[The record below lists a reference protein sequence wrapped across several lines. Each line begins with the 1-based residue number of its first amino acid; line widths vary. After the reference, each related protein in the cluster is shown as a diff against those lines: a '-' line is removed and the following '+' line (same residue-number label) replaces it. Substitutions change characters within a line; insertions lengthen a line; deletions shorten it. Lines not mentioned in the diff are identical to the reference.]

1 MKLNKK
7 VLKIVQNIIIVV
19 IFFMA
24 LRELYKIFI
33 DIDINLFNKYAH
45 RLTLINILII
55 AVLGVISY
63 MPLSFYD
70 LVIRKR
76 VPIDMSRRQLYK
88 YSWIAT
94 SVSNII
100 GFGGSTAVLIKN
112 YFYKNHVK
120 NQSKLTKENLKV
132 VGLNLSG
139 FSLICL
145 IYSIW
150 CIFTIKNFDI
160 VFYGSTI
167 IGLYIIGVF
176 IFSTYKFLKD
186 KDKDT
191 YYCTFKIAGISI
203 LEWATTILL
212 IYALIVII
220 GIKITLIQFFPIY
233 IKAIIIAIIS
243 MVPGGVGTFDLTLLT
258 GLKSFNV
265 ESEQILLLLI
275 LYRISYYIV
284 PLVIGVILYITDL
297 YKKANFETRQL
308 ISRINSKISI
318 TLLILMV
325 YITGIALIFW
335 TTIDVPSFI
344 TVNTIFN
351 ISVMDLA
358 VYISVVLGF
367 LLIVLAS
374 ILNTKTKKIYYILVG
389 SFSLITIF
397 VLFVEKNFD
406 GFIILIVAWI
416 LIILSKKR
424 FYKEGFI
431 FTWNNA
437 IKGIVS
443 ILVLLIINLRVTLS
457 VPKEI
462 EFFEGIPEDFDIGA
476 MSVYADRL
484 LIAIFLGV
492 TISISLIIILLNINK
507 FNKFP
512 AQKLDKEKI
521 IELISKYGGSS
532 LAHYVFVGDKYVHI
546 NKKDDVF
553 FQYQIISDKIIVL
566 GGPVGNKESF
576 FDAIKEFYDL
586 ADLYGYT
593 LVFSGVDVILF
604 QELHDMGYDF
614 LKLGQ
619 DALVEL
625 GEFSLA
631 GNKNK
636 SKRQAVS
643 RIDKAGYTFSIE
655 TPPFTDELFKEL
667 KEISDEWLNG
677 KREKGFCV
685 GYFNKEYMEMDKIAL
700 VRNSE
705 GEIKAFA
712 TIMPMYDNKT
722 LSIDLM
728 RFKNIELNGI
738 MDFIFVKLFEYGK
751 ENGYEFFNLGLVP
764 LADVGESKYS
774 FIREKIAYQI
784 FMNGNFIYSFKGL
797 KKFKDK
803 YATKWDDKYIAYRKE
818 SSLLITCI
826 QLLTILSQEKK
837 DS

>member
-7 VLKIVQNIIIVV
+7 VLKIVQSIIIVA

-45 RLTLINILII
+45 RLTLSNILII

-76 VPIDMSRRQLYK
+76 VPIDMSIKQLYK

-150 CIFTIKNFDI
+150 CTVTIKNFDI

-176 IFSTYKFLKD
+176 IFSTYKFFKD

-265 ESEQILLLLI
+265 QSEQILLLLI

-284 PLVIGVILYITDL
+284 PLVIGVILYISDL
-297 YKKANFETRQL
+297 YKKANSEIREL
-308 ISRINSKISI
+308 ISRINSKIST

-325 YITGIALIFW
+325 YITGVALIFW
-335 TTIDVPSFI
+335 ITIDVPAFI
-344 TVNTIFN
+344 NINSIFN
-351 ISVMDLA
+351 ISILDLT
-358 VYISVVLGF
+358 VYLSVILGF

-374 ILNTKTKKIYYILVG
+374 ILNTKTKKIYR
-389 SFSLITIF
+389 
-397 VLFVEKNFD
+397 
-406 GFIILIVAWI
+406 ILIVSFSIITLFSLFVMRSFEGWTILTFAWI
-416 LIILSKKR
+416 LIILSKNR
-424 FYKEGFI
+424 FYREGFI

-437 IKGIVS
+437 VKGIGLV
-443 ILVLLIINLRVTLS
+443 LVLLIINLRTVFS
-457 VPKEI
+457 IPEEI
-462 EFFEGIPEDFDIGA
+462 EFFEGVPQDFQFG
-476 MSVYADRL
+476 SLYTDRF
-484 LIAIFLGV
+484 LIAVFLGV
-492 TISISLIIILLNINK
+492 IISISLIIILLNINK

-546 NKKDDVF
+546 NEKDDVF

-593 LVFSGVDVILF
+593 LVFTGVDMTLF

>member
-1 MKLNKK
+1 MKINKK
-7 VLKIVQNIIIVV
+7 LFKIIQSIIIVT
-19 IFFMA
+19 IFFLA
-24 LRELYKIFI
+24 FKELYKIFV
-33 DIDINLFNKYAH
+33 DIDINLFKKYAD
-45 RLTLINILII
+45 RLTVPNLLII
-55 AVLGVISY
+55 ALLGIVSY

-70 LVIRKR
+70 LITRKSI
-76 VPIDMSRRQLYK
+76 PIDLPTKKVYK

-94 SVSNII
+94 SISNIV
-100 GFGGSTAVLIKN
+100 GFGGSSAILIKN
-112 YFYKNHVK
+112 YFYKNHVDD
-120 NQSKLTKENLKV
+120 QSKLTKENLKV

-150 CIFTIKNFDI
+150 CAFTIKKFDI
-160 VFYGSTI
+160 VFYGSTLV
-167 IGLYIIGVF
+167 GLYIIGVL
-176 IFSTYKFLKD
+176 IFSTYKFIKD
-186 KDKDT
+186 KDKNAYLAT
-191 YYCTFKIAGISI
+191 IKIAFISI

-212 IYALIVII
+212 IYGLILII
-220 GIKITLIQFFPIY
+220 GIKVTLIQFFPVY

-243 MVPGGVGTFDLTLLT
+243 MIPGGVGTFDLTLLT

-265 ESEQILLLLI
+265 QSEQILLLLL

-284 PLVIGVILYITDL
+284 PLVIGAILYIDDV
-297 YKKANFETRQL
+297 YKKANVETREL
-308 ISRINSKISI
+308 ISRVNSKIST

-325 YITGIALIFW
+325 YITGIGLIFW
-335 TTIDVPSFI
+335 ITIDIPAFI
-344 TVNTIFN
+344 HKTTIFN
-351 ISVMDLA
+351 MDIFDFAISLS
-358 VYISVVLGF
+358 IILGF
-367 LLIVLAS
+367 LLVALAP
-374 ILNTKTKKIYYILVG
+374 ILSTKTKKVYYILIA
-389 SFSLITIF
+389 SFSIITIYSLVVVKSF
-397 VLFVEKNFD
+397 NAC
-406 GFIILIVAWI
+406 IINAIAWV

-424 FYKEGFI
+424 FYKKGFI

-437 IKGIVS
+437 IKGIASV
-443 ILVLLIINLRVTLS
+443 LVLLILNLQIVFIKPSDVKL
-457 VPKEI
+457 
-462 EFFEGIPEDFDIGA
+462 FEGIEEFDFV
-476 MSVYADRL
+476 MPNVYADKV
-484 LIAIFLGV
+484 LITVFLGV
-492 TISISLIIILLNINK
+492 IISISLIIILLNINK

-512 AQKLDKEKI
+512 AQKLNKERI

-546 NKKDDVF
+546 SKKEDVF

-566 GGPVGNKESF
+566 GGPIGNREAF
-576 FDAIKEFYDL
+576 YEAIKEFYDL

-593 LVFSGVDVILF
+593 LVFSGVDMNIF
-604 QELHDMGYDF
+604 PELHDMGYDF

-619 DALVEL
+619 DALVKL
-625 GEFSLA
+625 DEFSLA

-667 KEISDEWLNG
+667 KEVSDEWLNG
-677 KREKGFCV
+677 KKEKGFAV
-685 GYFNKEYMEMDKIAL
+685 GYFNKEYMEMEKIAI
-700 VRNSE
+700 VRNGE

-712 TIMPMYDNKT
+712 NIMPMYDGNKT

-738 MDFIFVKLFEYGK
+738 MDFIFVNLFEYGK

-764 LADVGESKYS
+764 LADVGESNYS

-784 FMNGNFIYSFKGL
+784 FNNGNFIYSFKGL

-803 YATKWDDKYIAYRKE
+803 YASKWDDKYIAYKKE

-826 QLLTILSQEKK
+826 QLLTILSQDKK
-837 DS
+837 D